1 MYASTD
7 LYVFRFSLYMCWSFQ
22 RCATA
27 ELWLSVHQH
36 LQTLKIC
43 GENRSFR
50 WTDSVLAAR
59 HEFILCQSESL
70 GPCPLV
76 MAGENSGLAS
86 GLHAPSEGVVKLLA
100 LLDVSSEDVA
110 DAYPC
115 TELLVP
121 PGLRVGFMTTSSTV
135 PHQAHPTQQP
145 VSACLTP
152 HCLSSSVPNPIP
164 STCCLPGAVT
174 DDQLPS
180 PAETCYRLNLI
191 YTPTWN
197 PALQL
202 LKIFKLMNWIK
213 MFSQFKIFK
222 LHDVFW

>member
-121 PGLRVGFMTTSSTV
+121 PWPQGGFHDNKQYGPTSSTSNT
-135 PHQAHPTQQP
+135 A
-145 VSACLTP
+145 ACL
-152 HCLSSSVPNPIP
+152 CLSYTSLSVLFCPQPHP
-164 STCCLPGAVT
+164 LHL
-174 DDQLPS
+174 LPS
-180 PAETCYRLNLI
+180 RSCYR
-191 YTPTWN
+191 
-197 PALQL
+197 
-202 LKIFKLMNWIK
+202 
-213 MFSQFKIFK
+213 
-222 LHDVFW
+222 

>member
-1 MYASTD
+1 MRLWPDGIIDALFSASPDGQHQSITQIKALD
-7 LYVFRFSLYMCWSFQ
+7 VAIKKYVCFNRFICFSFFFVYV
-22 RCATA
+22 
-27 ELWLSVHQH
+27 LVFP
-36 LQTLKIC
+36 C

-121 PGLRVGFMTTSSTV
+121 PWPQGGFHDNKQYGPTSSTSNT
-135 PHQAHPTQQP
+135 A
-145 VSACLTP
+145 ACL
-152 HCLSSSVPNPIP
+152 CLSHTSLSVLLCPQPHP
-164 STCCLPGAVT
+164 LHL
-174 DDQLPS
+174 LPS
-180 PAETCYRLNLI
+180 RSCYR
-191 YTPTWN
+191 
-197 PALQL
+197 
-202 LKIFKLMNWIK
+202 
-213 MFSQFKIFK
+213 
-222 LHDVFW
+222 

>member
-110 DAYPC
+110 EAYPC

-121 PGLRVGFMTTSSTV
+121 PWPQGGFHDNKQYGPTSSTSNT
-135 PHQAHPTQQP
+135 A
-145 VSACLTP
+145 ACL
-152 HCLSSSVPNPIP
+152 CLSHTSLSVLFCPQPHP
-164 STCCLPGAVT
+164 LHL
-174 DDQLPS
+174 LPS
-180 PAETCYRLNLI
+180 RSCYR
-191 YTPTWN
+191 
-197 PALQL
+197 
-202 LKIFKLMNWIK
+202 
-213 MFSQFKIFK
+213 
-222 LHDVFW
+222 

>member
-27 ELWLSVHQH
+27 ELWLSVHQD

-59 HEFILCQSESL
+59 HEFILCQSENL

-121 PGLRVGFMTTSSTV
+121 PWPQGGFHDNKQYGPTSSTSNT
-135 PHQAHPTQQP
+135 A
-145 VSACLTP
+145 ACL
-152 HCLSSSVPNPIP
+152 
-164 STCCLPGAVT
+164 CLPHTSLSVLLCP
-174 DDQLPS
+174 QPHPLHLLPS
-180 PAETCYRLNLI
+180 RSCYR
-191 YTPTWN
+191 
-197 PALQL
+197 
-202 LKIFKLMNWIK
+202 
-213 MFSQFKIFK
+213 
-222 LHDVFW
+222 